1 MRPNQYLI
9 NESRVMVEYLPTEI
23 MVVNLQT
30 GYCYILP
37 IIAKQIWQMLEK
49 KVSLHAIA
57 SAMAEFYQHNYLT
70 VIVDIIRF
78 VHTLKLEGLIS
89 VDNKTESN
97 HAISLKTLLASDQ
110 HFGWHYHTPQI
121 HRYEENNGFKIIDSN
136 NNDSHSEN
144 EFWNNAHQIFLT
156 ASTKTNLI
164 EKYYKIAGF
173 TVRLQF
179 LHTAWLNL
187 ITPALAHLECAPSKS
202 FDLTI
207 CIWDSVSTK
216 TPEINY
222 PWSQQDVSLRGEI
235 SGYNTP
241 NIFTIVDVHT
251 QALTMLNRKENIACY
266 WIRDIHSLPWWISGS
281 PLQQILHWWMRDHGL
296 QLTHAA
302 AVGYPEGGVI
312 LAGRGGSGKST
323 TALAC
328 LTAGMYYVSED
339 YCFISKSE
347 KPYVYSVYNSAK
359 LEDKSLAFFPELKPQ
374 VANRQRQIGD
384 KALIFH
390 HQFQPEKMLV
400 GMPLKAIVVL
410 KVQSLSKSRIQK
422 ISADVAFPALALST
436 LWQLTHTGIKSF
448 EHLKK
453 LTMSLPCYYLELGED
468 IQNIPAIISE
478 LTCLQWGL
486 C

>member
-1 MRPNQYLI
+1 MQPNQYFI
-9 NESRVMVEYLPTEI
+9 NESTILVEHLPTEI
-23 MVVNLQT
+23 IVINLQT
-30 GYCYILP
+30 RHCYILP

-49 KVSLHAIA
+49 KASLHAIA
-57 SAMAEFYQHNYLT
+57 LTIAEFYQHNYLT
-70 VIVDIIRF
+70 ILIDIMRF
-78 VHTLKLEGLIS
+78 IYKLQLEGLIS
-89 VDNKTESN
+89 IGNNAKSN
-97 HAISLKTLLASDQ
+97 SSIPLKTILTSDQ
-110 HFGWHYHTPQI
+110 HFGWNYHSPEI
-121 HRYEENNGFKIIDSN
+121 HRYEENNGFKLIDSN
-136 NNDSHSEN
+136 NNYHHSEN
-144 EFWNNAHQIFLT
+144 EFWHNSYKTFLT
-156 ASTKTNLI
+156 ACTKKNLI

-173 TVRLQF
+173 TIKLQF

-187 ITPALAHLECAPSKS
+187 ITPALAHLECASSKF

-207 CIWDSVSTK
+207 CIWDSVSTN
-216 TPEINY
+216 TPEIVY

-235 SGYNTP
+235 SGYNTQ

-251 QALTMLNRKENIACY
+251 QALTMLNRKQNIACY
-266 WIRDIHSLPWWISGS
+266 WIRDIHSLPWWVSGS
-281 PLQQILHWWMRDHGL
+281 PLQQILHWWMRDRGL

-339 YCFISKSE
+339 YCFISKLPN
-347 KPYVYSVYNSAK
+347 PYVYSVYNSAK

-374 VANRQRQIGD
+374 IANKRRQTSD

-400 GMPLKAIVVL
+400 GMPLKAIIVL
-410 KVQSLSKSRIQK
+410 KVQALPKSRIQK
-422 ISADVAFPALALST
+422 ISADAAFPALALST
-436 LWQLTHTGIKSF
+436 LWQLTHAGIKSF

-468 IQNIPAIISE
+468 IQEIPAIISE
-478 LTCLQWGL
+478 LTCLQPQQ
-486 C
+486 